1 MAIQAFLR
9 STRGAGAVDRPR
21 TTHRQDLVTVLLAT
35 WLIAGIGLDGWAHS
49 NLERQTESFFTP
61 WHGVFYSGFAATALW
76 VLWLV
81 QTRRA
86 EHPTW
91 TQAVPQGYSLGVV
104 GVAVFA
110 VGGVGDLL
118 WHQVFGIETGIAA
131 LLSPT
136 HLLLFSGVALILLA
150 PFRAAWSS
158 LEPPS
163 AGLLGLLPA
172 FLSITLLTALVA
184 FFFQYGSLFAIDLT
198 FSSAESVRV
207 PQGQP
212 PQLAG
217 VFEAWAEDIQK
228 TGIMAALFTGLLV
241 VAPVLLMLRRW
252 RLPLGAATVLF
263 LVVAA
268 LIVALDDFRAWEN
281 LVGAAAA
288 GVAVDLAIA
297 RLRPAPDRLGA
308 FRAVGSLVPMAVIG
322 CTFLA
327 AVWRFGLGWPA
338 ELWTGTVFFGGMAG
352 YALAFLMQPTPV
364 PRPELSTSTAGA
376 HPR

>member
-184 FFFQYGSLFAIDLT
+184 FFSSTARCSPSISPSARRSPSGSRKASRPSWPA
-198 FSSAESVRV
+198 SSKPGPRTSRKLGSWPRCSRACSWWPRCCSCCVAGACPWARPRSCSWWWPRSSSLWTISGLEES
-207 PQGQP
+207 
-212 PQLAG
+212 
-217 VFEAWAEDIQK
+217 
-228 TGIMAALFTGLLV
+228 
-241 VAPVLLMLRRW
+241 RR
-252 RLPLGAATVLF
+252 RRGRRRGRRCGDRP
-263 LVVAA
+263 
-268 LIVALDDFRAWEN
+268 
-281 LVGAAAA
+281 AAAC
-288 GVAVDLAIA
+288 
-297 RLRPAPDRLGA
+297 
-308 FRAVGSLVPMAVIG
+308 S
-322 CTFLA
+322 
-327 AVWRFGLGWPA
+327 
-338 ELWTGTVFFGGMAG
+338 
-352 YALAFLMQPTPV
+352 
-364 PRPELSTSTAGA
+364 
-376 HPR
+376 

>member
-1 MAIQAFLR
+1 MGAKQAIVTEAWPFIR
-9 STRGAGAVDRPR
+9 STGGGGGLDRPR
-21 TTHRQDLVTVLLAT
+21 TTHREDLATVLLAT
-35 WLIAGIGLDGWAHS
+35 WLIAGVGLDGWAHT

-76 VLWLV
+76 VLWLA

-86 EHPTW
+86 EHRTW
-91 TQAVPQGYSLGVV
+91 TQAVPRGYGLAMV

-118 WHQVFGIETGIAA
+118 WHQAFGIETNIAA

-136 HLLLFSGVALILLA
+136 HLLLFLGVALLLLA

-158 LEPPS
+158 PEASS
-163 AGLLGLLPA
+163 AGLLGVLPA

-184 FFFQYGSLFAIDLT
+184 FFFQYSSLFAIDLA
-198 FSSAESVRV
+198 FSASAPVRL

-217 VFEAWAEDIQK
+217 VFDAWAEDLQIK
-228 TGIMAALFTGLLV
+228 GIMAALFTSLLV
-241 VAPVLLMLRRW
+241 AAPLLLMLRRW
-252 RLPLGAATVLF
+252 RLPLGAATILF
-263 LVVAA
+263 VVVAA
-268 LIVALDDFRAWEN
+268 IVVALDGFGAWEQ

-288 GVAVDLAIA
+288 GVAADVAIA
-297 RLRPAPDRLGA
+297 WLKPSPARVGV
-308 FRAVGSLVPMAVIG
+308 FRAVGSLVPVAVIG
-322 CTFLA
+322 CAFLA

-338 ELWTGTVFFGGMAG
+338 ELWAGTIVFGGLAG
-352 YALAFLMQPTPV
+352 YTLAYLMQPTPI
-364 PRPELSTSTAGA
+364 PRQS
-376 HPR
+376 

>member
-1 MAIQAFLR
+1 
-9 STRGAGAVDRPR
+9 VDRPR
-21 TTHRQDLVTVLLAT
+21 SSHRQDLVTVLLAT
-35 WLIAGIGLDGWAHS
+35 WLIGGIGLDGWAHS
-49 NLERQTESFFTP
+49 NLERQLESFFTP
-61 WHGVFYSGFAATALW
+61 WHAVFYSGFVATALW

-86 EHPTW
+86 DHVTW
-91 TQAVPQGYSLGVV
+91 TQAVPRGYGLGLV

-136 HLLLFSGVALILLA
+136 HLLLFTGVALILLA

-158 LEPPS
+158 PEPPS

-184 FFFQYGSLFAIDLT
+184 FFFQYSSLFSIDLA
-198 FSSAESVRV
+198 FSASEPVRV

-212 PQLAG
+212 PQLVG
-217 VFEAWAEDIQK
+217 VFEAWAQDIQIK
-228 TGIMAALFTGLLV
+228 GIMAALVTSLLL
-241 VAPVLLMLRRW
+241 VAPVLLMLCRW
-252 RLPLGAATVLF
+252 RLPFGAATILF

-268 LIVALDDFRAWEN
+268 IIVALDEFRAWEN
-281 LVGAAAA
+281 LIGAAAA
-288 GVAVDLAIA
+288 GVAADAAIA
-297 RLRPAPDRLGA
+297 RLRPAPDRAGA

-327 AVWRFGLGWPA
+327 AVWRFRLGWPA
-338 ELWTGTVFFGGMAG
+338 ELWTGTVFFGGLAG
-352 YALAFLMQPTPV
+352 YALAVLMQPTPV
-364 PRPELSTSTAGA
+364 SRQSNDRNLWTAA
-376 HPR
+376 